1 MKTNDAMN
9 ISAALKIISDRD
21 NFNPDDLEFQV
32 ALDTITEALGMVYD
46 NKTEQFIT
54 SDTGD
59 II

>member
-1 MKTNDAMN
+1 MS
-9 ISAALKIISDRD
+9 ISIALNIISDRD

>member
-21 NFNPDDLEFQV
+21 NFNPDDLEFEV
-32 ALDTITEALGMVYD
+32 ALYKIMEVLGMTYD
-46 NKTEQFIT
+46 NTTEQFVT
-54 SDTGD
+54 QDTGD

>member
-1 MKTNDAMN
+1 MS
-9 ISAALKIISDRD
+9 ISEALKIISDRD

-32 ALDTITEALGMVYD
+32 ALYKIMEVLGMTYD

>member
-1 MKTNDAMN
+1 MS
-9 ISAALKIISDRD
+9 ISEALKIISDRD

-32 ALDTITEALGMVYD
+32 ALDIITEALGMAYD
-46 NKTEQFIT
+46 KRTEQFVT

>member
-1 MKTNDAMN
+1 MN
-9 ISAALKIISDRD
+9 ISIALNIISDRD

-32 ALDTITEALGMVYD
+32 ALDTITEALGMAYD